1 MHAKDVSTR
10 ARTPAARAMAKSA
23 GVAQMVDRSPRGLSL
38 AATKAMLQQSPRHAP
53 VQRIMDKA
61 KLSKSTYT
69 ARLRSTVILYAELN
83 GKPVGTDGVFMSSS
97 SGHAEDALIAALG
110 DEAKGSLV
118 IWLSA
123 SPCSSTFSTRKDED
137 EDEDGCQE
145 KLEKL
150 NSKTLSVEVR
160 ADHLYQPKDLGG
172 SETDNGYATGF
183 SSASAAVTSAFPL
196 SVSHASKAVQNS
208 ISGLEIRNDKV
219 AQLRR
224 P

>member
-1 MHAKDVSTR
+1 VHAKEVSTR
-10 ARTPAARAMAKSA
+10 AQTPAAQAMAKSS
-23 GVAQMVDRSPRGLSL
+23 GVAQMVDRSPRGLAL

-137 EDEDGCQE
+137 EDGCQE

-172 SETDNGYATGF
+172 SETDHGYATGF